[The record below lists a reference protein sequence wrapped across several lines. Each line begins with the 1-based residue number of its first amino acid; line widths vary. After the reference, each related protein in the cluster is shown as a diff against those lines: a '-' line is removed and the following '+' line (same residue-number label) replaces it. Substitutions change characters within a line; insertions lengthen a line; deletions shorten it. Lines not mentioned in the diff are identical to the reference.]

1 MTTEGTGS
9 VTLTIGVDVGGTK
22 VAGGVVDETGT
33 VLAHNR
39 RDTPADDQAGTRET
53 IIAVAAELAAQYPQ
67 ASAVGI
73 GAAAWID
80 AAGSTVLFAPNLAWR
95 DEPLRD
101 YVAKAV
107 GLPTVLEN
115 DANVAAWAEFRFG
128 AARQADDSM
137 VMITVGTGIGGGVVL
152 NGGLWRGANGIAGEL
167 GHIQSVPN
175 GHPCGCGRLGCLEQ
189 YASGNALVR
198 FARAGARQ
206 EPDKA
211 ALLLEL
217 AGGDPLAITGRQVT
231 EAARGG
237 DGVAREAFGQIG
249 HWLGVA
255 MADLAQI
262 FDPQVLVVGG
272 GVIDAGDLLMG
283 PTEKTYR
290 DELMQRGR
298 FPVAELRAAETGT
311 AAGVVGAADLARRI

>member
-1 MTTEGTGS
+1 

-22 VAGGVVDETGT
+22 VAGGVVDEQGN
-33 VLAHNR
+33 VLASNR
-39 RDTPADDQAGTRET
+39 RDTPAEDHAGTRDT
-53 IIAVAAELAAQYPQ
+53 IVEVAAELAAQYP
-67 ASAVGI
+67 AATAIGI

-128 AARQADDSM
+128 AGRDADDSM
-137 VMITVGTGIGGGVVL
+137 VMITVGTGIGGGIVL
-152 NGGLWRGANGIAGEL
+152 NGALWRGANGIAGEM
-167 GHIQSVPN
+167 GHMQSVN
-175 GHPCGCGRLGCLEQ
+175 GGHPCGCGRLGCLEQ

-206 EPDKA
+206 EPDRA
-211 ALLLEL
+211 RLLLEL
-217 AGGDPLAITGRQVT
+217 AGGDPLEITGRQIT
-231 EAARGG
+231 EAAQNG
-237 DGVAREAFGQIG
+237 DGVARDAFAQIG
-249 HWLGVA
+249 YWLGVA
-255 MADLAQI
+255 MADLAQT
-262 FDPQVLVVGG
+262 FDPQILVIGG

-283 PTEKTYR
+283 PTETTYR
-290 DELMQRGR
+290 DQLAQRGR
-298 FPVAELRAAETGT
+298 FPVAQVKAAETGNT
-311 AAGVVGAADLARRI
+311 AGVVGAADLARRI

>member
-1 MTTEGTGS
+1 

-22 VAGGVVDETGT
+22 VAGGVVDEHGT
-33 VLAHNR
+33 VLASNR
-39 RDTPADDQAGTRET
+39 RDTPAEDPAGTRDT
-53 IIAVAAELAAQYPQ
+53 IVAVAAELAAQFP
-67 ASAVGI
+67 AATAIGI

-101 YVAKAV
+101 YVTKAV

-128 AARQADDSM
+128 AARNADDSM
-137 VMITVGTGIGGGVVL
+137 LLITVGTGIGGGIVL
-152 NGGLWRGANGIAGEL
+152 NGSLWRGANGIAAEL
-167 GHIQSVPN
+167 GHIQSVPD

-206 EPDKA
+206 EPDRA
-211 ALLLEL
+211 RLLLEL
-217 AGGDPLAITGRQVT
+217 AAGDPLAVTGRQVT
-231 EAARGG
+231 EAAQHG
-237 DGVAREAFGQIG
+237 DGVARDAFAQIG
-249 HWLGVA
+249 YWLGVA

-272 GVIDAGDLLMG
+272 GVIDAGDLLIG
-283 PTEKTYR
+283 PTERTYR
-290 DELMQRGR
+290 DQLAQRGR
-298 FPVAELRAAETGT
+298 FPVAVLKAAETGNT
-311 AAGVVGAADLARRI
+311 AGVVGAADLARRI